1 MKGRI
6 IDFSMSFGG
15 KQRVTLELDTD
26 FREGYE
32 ALKEAVLEIV
42 IKKWRAKRSK
52 DQNAYFHLL
61 VNEIAI
67 AKGLSDDQ
75 VKVDLVTQY
84 GTYARDDEGMI
95 VGFKLPASVDVST
108 IKDATQAATVVAALK
123 PEIEAFRKT
132 LPPGYVLATGGEVEE
147 SGKLFKC
154 YLVYKQTRLMD
165 TKEMSHL
172 IDGAVQVAQEL
183 GIDTDTPEQRSRH
196 NEYMNK

>member
-32 ALKEAVLEIV
+32 ALKDAVLEIV

-52 DQNAYFHLL
+52 DANAYFHLL
-61 VNEIAI
+61 VNEIA
-67 AKGLSDDQ
+67 AARGLSDDQ
-75 VKVDLVTQY
+75 VKIDLVTQY
-84 GTYARDDEGMI
+84 GTYARDDDGMI

-108 IKDATQAATVVAALK
+108 IYPYTRMYK
-123 PEIEAFRKT
+123 
-132 LPPGYVLATGGEVEE
+132 EVEE
-147 SGKLFKC
+147 GGKLFKC

-165 TKEMSHL
+165 TKEFSHL
-172 IDGAVQVAQEL
+172 IDGAIQVAQEL
-183 GIDTDTPEQRSRH
+183 NIDTDTPDRAAWWEKLKGEQS
-196 NEYMNK
+196 